1 MESLVILALLNFVIS
16 YALCMAL
23 CIRLEKAEEK
33 IRSLEVEVVRM
44 PTQTELKAFAEKWDA
59 ELDKPY
65 NYGSNLKV
73 SAAGGIRGEETFL
86 PSTRR
91 RK

>member
-1 MESLVILALLNFVIS
+1 MDPLTPITLTILFVTIVCI
-16 YALCMAL
+16 YALCS
-23 CIRLEKAEEK
+23 RLEKAEEK